1 MIVADP
7 PKPTAPL
14 LDAQTLAD
22 PRGFEQWWEATRQ
35 LAWSHELRLS
45 AILEIGGPLA
55 SVRASYVYADL
66 GDPEQWAL
74 AAGRG
79 LLSSDVAVR
88 CLATARLGFHE
99 IINAGYKTGKG
110 SVSGGTVAIPILERA
125 LTEVENVTERTQ
137 LVLEAMF
144 RLYQGLTD
152 AYRQSGKP
160 QKAIGTAAEA
170 IKYAKALG
178 LKGGLQAALQMLA
191 TTYFVAGDTE
201 RALAE
206 YDALIDTPDVSK
218 PVLDIAWANR
228 ALLLLAHG
236 DDDAAMHS
244 LEDSGDDIRV
254 QACRQYILCSSGRG
268 GLEGEVLGG
277 LGGMPLEFVF
287 HTECY
292 RLLLANE
299 GQPSPGDLHKIV
311 QVSQG
316 FRPLIPY
323 ATVMR
328 DWFVGLALLRQGH
341 AVSAASHARTTP
353 WQELPK
359 QYHAARGR
367 AIMLWLEIGLHYGSE
382 DLALLTRLTS
392 ELHSMFREISNPTT
406 RVCLA
411 RCLTLWHPLA
421 AAFLAFS
428 PNSLPEFIQSAASSV
443 WRDARPIMVYGEG
456 VTTRTPFV
464 AKALRD
470 FGYRTEDREGG
481 TEETKLLTVLRR
493 PHAREGER
501 MHVRPIISP
510 ALLVYNLIRADDA
523 PDSVWRRSALELA
536 RSHGLIPVPQTQNF
550 HSREVSHINSWL
562 EKLLNGE
569 VSPAGFRAEIRGTP

>member
-1 MIVADP
+1 MTVAYANL
-7 PKPTAPL
+7 TTPL

-22 PRGFEQWWEATRQ
+22 PRGFEQWWEATKQ
-35 LAWSHELRLS
+35 LGWSHEQRLA
-45 AILEIGGPLA
+45 AILEIDGPLA
-55 SVRASYVYADL
+55 SVRASNVYADL
-66 GDPEQWAL
+66 RDPEEWAM
-74 AAGRG
+74 AAGQG

-99 IINAGYKTGKG
+99 IINAGYKAGKS
-110 SVSGGTVAIPILERA
+110 SVSGGAVAIPILERG
-125 LTEVENVTERTQ
+125 LSELENVAARTP

-144 RLYQGLTD
+144 RLYQGLSE
-152 AYRQSGKP
+152 AYKQGGEH
-160 QKAIGTAAEA
+160 QKAIAMASEA

-206 YDALIDTPDVSK
+206 YDALIQTPGVSK

-228 ALLLLAHG
+228 ALLLLGLG

-244 LEDSGDDIRV
+244 LEDSGEDVRV

-277 LGGMPLEFVF
+277 FGGMPLEFVF

-299 GQPSPGDLHKIV
+299 GQPSPDHLNKIA
-311 QVSQG
+311 QVARD
-316 FRPLIPY
+316 FRPMIPY

-328 DWFVGLALLRQGH
+328 DWFISLAQLRQGH
-341 AVSAASHARTTP
+341 AVGAAIHARTMP

-359 QYHAARGR
+359 HYHAARGR

-392 ELHSMFREISNPTT
+392 ELNSLFTQISNPAT

-428 PNSLPEFIQSAASSV
+428 PNSLPEFIQSASTSV
-443 WRDARPIMVYGEG
+443 WRDARPIMVYGKG

-481 TEETKLLTVLRR
+481 TEETKLVTVLRR

-510 ALLVYNLIRADDA
+510 ALLIYNLIRADDA
-523 PDSVWRRSALELA
+523 PDSLWRRSALELS
-536 RSHGLIPVPQTQNF
+536 RSHGLIPVPQTQNY

-562 EKLLNGE
+562 EKLLKGE

>member
-1 MIVADP
+1 MTVAYP
-7 PKPTAPL
+7 NLTAPL

-35 LAWSHELRLS
+35 LGWSHEQRLA
-45 AILEIGGPLA
+45 AILEIDGPLA
-55 SVRASYVYADL
+55 SVRASNVYADL
-66 GDPEQWAL
+66 RDPEQWVF
-74 AAGRG
+74 AAGQG
-79 LLSSDVAVR
+79 LLSSDIAVR

-99 IINAGYKTGKG
+99 IINASYTFGKG
-110 SVSGGTVAIPILERA
+110 SVSGGAVAIPILERA
-125 LTEVENVTERTQ
+125 LSEVENVTERTP

-144 RLYQGLTD
+144 RLYQGLTE
-152 AYRQSGKP
+152 AYKQGGEH
-160 QKAIGTAAEA
+160 QKAIGTASEA

-191 TTYFVAGDTE
+191 ATYVVAGDTE

-206 YDALIDTPDVSK
+206 YDALIQTPGISK
-218 PVLDIAWANR
+218 PVLDVAWANR
-228 ALLLLAHG
+228 ALLLLALG

-244 LEDSGDDIRV
+244 LEDSGDEVRV
-254 QACRQYILCSSGRG
+254 QACRQYILCSTGRG
-268 GLEGEVLGG
+268 GLAGEVLGG

-287 HTECY
+287 HTKCY

-299 GQPSPGDLHKIV
+299 GQPSPDDLNKIA
-311 QVSQG
+311 QVAQD

-328 DWFVGLALLRQGH
+328 DWFISLAQLRQGH
-341 AVSAASHARTTP
+341 AVAAAIHARTMP

-359 QYHAARGR
+359 QYNAARGR

-382 DLALLTRLTS
+382 DLALLTSLTS
-392 ELHSMFREISNPTT
+392 ELNSLFTQISNPAT

-411 RCLTLWHPLA
+411 RTLTLWHPLA
-421 AAFLAFS
+421 AAFLAYS
-428 PNSLPEFIQSAASSV
+428 PNSLPEFVQSASTSV
-443 WRDARPIMVYGEG
+443 WRDARPISVYGKG

-464 AKALRD
+464 AKALHD

-481 TEETKLLTVLRR
+481 TEETKLLTVLRQ
-493 PHAREGER
+493 PHAKEGER

-510 ALLVYNLIRADDA
+510 ALLIYNLIRADDA
-523 PDSVWRRSALELA
+523 PDSVWRRSALELS
-536 RSHGLIPVPQTQNF
+536 RSHGLIPVPQTQNY
-550 HSREVSHINSWL
+550 HSREVNHINTWL
-562 EKLLNGE
+562 EKLLKGE
-569 VSPAGFRAEIRGTP
+569 VSPVGFRAEIRGTP